1 LKVLQITKYYYP
13 SESFG
18 GPVQVSYNLSKNLV
32 RRGHDVTVF
41 STDAY
46 DIGSNLN
53 LKDHF
58 RVIDGAKVYFF
69 HNFIRSHGFFIS
81 PGIINALSKTSGDFD
96 IVHLHEY
103 RTFQNLAFYFFN
115 KVPTPYVLSPHGEL
129 EYRGESLDFFVLRRL
144 FENAF
149 GKKLLLNASAI
160 FALTEFEKDQLIKMG
175 VQEEIIEI
183 VPNAV
188 DPQAFS
194 NLPPKGYF
202 KNLFKLDDDK
212 IVLFI
217 GRLNAL
223 KGIDTL
229 IKAFS
234 LLLEKKHVKL
244 VIIGSDDGMLKSLI
258 KLVTNLQLG
267 DKVLFMGYLN
277 RHLVHAALND
287 ASTVVYATQQEGFPL
302 VPIEAAMAGKP
313 VIVSDHPSMAFVEK
327 GRFGLTVKYG
337 NIVQLKDAIEKL
349 LDSPLLT
356 YELGQNGRKYVNA
369 NFSWSAISARTEA
382 VYSKILQ

>member
-1 LKVLQITKYYYP
+1 M
-13 SESFG
+13 
-18 GPVQVSYNLSKNLV
+18 V

-41 STDAY
+41 ATDAY
-46 DIGSNLN
+46 DIGSRLN
-53 LKDHF
+53 LKDRF
-58 RVIDGAKVYFF
+58 RMIDGARVYFF
-69 HNFIRSHGFFIS
+69 HNIIRNHGFFIS
-81 PGIINALSKTSGDFD
+81 PGIICALSKNARDFN

-103 RTFQNLAFYFFN
+103 RTFQNLAFYFLN
-115 KVPTPYVLSPHGEL
+115 KVHTPYVLSPHGEL

-149 GKKLLLNASAI
+149 GKKLLLNAGAI

-175 VQEEIIEI
+175 VQEEKIEV
-183 VPNAV
+183 VPNGV

-202 KNLFKLDDDK
+202 KKLFKLNDDE

-234 LLLEKKHVKL
+234 LLIEKKHVKL
-244 VIIGSDDGMLKSLI
+244 VIIGSDDGMLKSLV
-258 KLVTNLQLG
+258 KLVTNLHLE

-277 RHLVHAALND
+277 RNLIHAALND
-287 ASTVVYATQQEGFPL
+287 AAMVVYATEQEGFPL
-302 VPIEAAMAGKP
+302 VPIETAMAGKP
-313 VIVSDHPSMAFVEK
+313 VIVSDHPSMYFVEK
-327 GRFGLTVKYG
+327 GRFGLIVKYK
-337 NIVQLKDAIEKL
+337 NIDQLKDAIEKL
-349 LDSPLLT
+349 LDNPLLSNQ
-356 YELGQNGRKYVNA
+356 LGQNGRKYVND
-369 NFSWSAISARTEA
+369 NFSWGVISARIEA
-382 VYSKILQ
+382 IYSKIL